1 MVVQQTID
9 IPRITVVPTGEVT
22 SGYRPFTLGDLPNYQ
37 PGQRELL
44 VQELRTSKQSTL
56 SRESGIREKRLED
69 YIVKK
74 LIDFD
79 DVDYFTQAELLSDTR
94 PRRSG

>member
-1 MVVQQTID
+1 AKTTEVVVQQTID

-22 SGYRPFTLGDLPNYQ
+22 SGYHSFTLSDLPNYQ
-37 PGQRELL
+37 PGQREIIG
-44 VQELRTSKQSTL
+44 QTLRTNEQFTL
-56 SRESGIREKRLED
+56 SRESGIHEKRLEN

-79 DVDYFTQAELLSDTR
+79 DVDYFT
-94 PRRSG
+94 